1 VRALAV
7 VACVALCAC
16 VTTKQEGEEMRARI
30 DRLEKDLKAERE
42 STSAQQAKLTQEQQ
56 AKLAQVQEAMD
67 ALNRAARKSGAD
79 LAVDLEKAQNDLSQI
94 HGTLEVIQHRLD
106 QIEQANAERDKKIDS
121 NAQFVQQRQK
131 ELSHPTDKVGLYN
144 LARQKLDEGD
154 TAAARQLFGEF
165 LQRYKNDEL
174 AANAQYW
181 LGETY
186 YADKRYNDAIVEF
199 QKVVKQYKGS
209 EKAPDALLKIGM
221 SFQAQKDCKNAQLFY
236 EEVLQAH
243 KSSPAAKT
251 AREKSA
257 ECKRGNFKR

>member
-1 VRALAV
+1 VRAFAIASCV
-7 VACVALCAC
+7 VLCAC

-42 STSAQQAKLTQEQQ
+42 ASAAQQQKLAHEQQ
-56 AKLAQVQEAMD
+56 QRQEAMD

-94 HGTLEVIQHRLD
+94 RGTQEVIQHRLD
-106 QIEQANAERDKKIDS
+106 QMDQANVERDKKIDAI
-121 NAQFVQQRQK
+121 AQFVTQRQK

-181 LGETY
+181 LGEAY

-209 EKAPDALLKIGM
+209 EKTPDALLKIGM

-243 KSSPAAKT
+243 KGSPAAKT
-251 AREKSA
+251 AREKST
-257 ECKRGNFKR
+257 ECRRGSFKR

>member
-1 VRALAV
+1 ML
-7 VACVALCAC
+7 ALCAC

-42 STSAQQAKLTQEQQ
+42 STAAQQQKLAQEQQ

-94 HGTLEVIQHRLD
+94 HGTIEVIQHRLD
-106 QIEQANAERDKKIDS
+106 QIEQANADRDKKIDA

-131 ELSHPTDKVGLYN
+131 EMTHPTDKVGLYN

-154 TAAARQLFGEF
+154 TGAARQLFGEF
-165 LQRYKNDEL
+165 LQRYKNDEM

-209 EKAPDALLKIGM
+209 DKAPDALLKIGM
-221 SFQAQKDCKNAQLFY
+221 SFQAQKDCKNALLFY
-236 EEVLQAH
+236 EEVTQAH
-243 KSSPAAKT
+243 KGAPAANT
-251 AREKSA
+251 AKEKQRE
-257 ECKRGNFKR
+257 CRKRTASKRK